1 MRVVPGLIKD
11 GEVQVFIEVQ
21 EEPDNLEIAG
31 LELEETDT
39 DEDTERAAESDEER
53 EQGHDKEDG
62 EEEAEDEDQD
72 DDEDEEDDED
82 EGDSVNRLE
91 AVADAVAAVCQTLYQ
106 RLQAKL
112 DDDEAPTEFRIEFGV
127 TLAGSMGI
135 PVVSQGDTAAAFKVT
150 VKWENG

>member
-21 EEPDNLEIAG
+21 EEPDTLEIAG
-31 LELEETDT
+31 LDLGETDS
-39 DEDTERAAESDEER
+39 DEENERAALSDDER
-53 EQGHDKEDG
+53 EEGDAKEDG
-62 EEEAEDEDQD
+62 EEEDEDEEGDED
-72 DDEDEEDDED
+72 DDEEDDED
-82 EGDSVNRLE
+82 DSASRLE
-91 AVADAVAAVCQTLYQ
+91 VVADAVAAVCETLYQ

-112 DDDEAPTEFRIEFGV
+112 DEDEAPTEFRIEFGI

-135 PVVSQGDTAAAFKVT
+135 PVVSQGDTAPAFKVT

>member
-31 LELEETDT
+31 LDLGESDADEET
-39 DEDTERAAESDEER
+39 EHAAESDEER
-53 EQGHDKEDG
+53 EEGDAKEDG
-62 EEEAEDEDQD
+62 EEEDEDEDGDED
-72 DDEDEEDDED
+72 DDEEDDED
-82 EGDSVNRLE
+82 DSVSRLE
-91 AVADAVAAVCQTLYQ
+91 VVADAVAAVCETLYQ

-112 DDDEAPTEFRIEFGV
+112 DEDEAPTEFRIEFGI
-127 TLAGSMGI
+127 TLAGGMGI
-135 PVVSQGDTAAAFKVT
+135 PVVSQGDTAPAFKVT

>member
-31 LELEETDT
+31 LDLGETEADEEN
-39 DEDTERAAESDEER
+39 ERAAGSDDER
-53 EQGHDKEDG
+53 EEGDAREDG
-62 EEEAEDEDQD
+62 EEEDEDEDGDED
-72 DDEDEEDDED
+72 DDEEDDED
-82 EGDSVNRLE
+82 DSVSRLE
-91 AVADAVAAVCQTLYQ
+91 VVADAVAAVCETLYQ

-112 DDDEAPTEFRIEFGV
+112 DEDEAPTEFRIEFGI

>member
-31 LELEETDT
+31 LDLGETDS
-39 DEDTERAAESDEER
+39 DEETERAAESDDER
-53 EQGHDKEDG
+53 EEGDAKEDG
-62 EEEAEDEDQD
+62 EEEDEDEDGDED
-72 DDEDEEDDED
+72 DDEEDDED
-82 EGDSVNRLE
+82 DSVSRLE
-91 AVADAVAAVCQTLYQ
+91 VVADAVAAVCETLYQ

-112 DDDEAPTEFRIEFGV
+112 DEDEAPTEFRIEFGI